1 MPETDVKHVTVR
13 LNDENVIKVEWDIIN
28 HSGTGIVENEVTG
41 EIYSI
46 GVEPQ

>member
-1 MPETDVKHVTVR
+1 MPETDVKLVTVR

-28 HSGTGIVENEVTG
+28 HSGTGFVVDEITG
-41 EIYSI
+41 EVYSI